1 MKYMVSADLGQA
13 GDPTAVCVTEM
24 SLPVAGEISHPH
36 PYEIRLSFMKALPP
50 HEDYEE
56 VAERLVT
63 TVYSLGEGRD
73 RLFGRGPA
81 TVGLA
86 LDCTGVGRGVRDMV
100 ERELRER
107 ALLLKGPKVRLYPI
121 QVTSGRSVG
130 RTGRFLNVP
139 KRDLVHA
146 GYTELRAGRMVFGDD
161 VAGVRE
167 VNALARELKNFT
179 MKLSES
185 GHDRYEPWRSTDHD
199 DRVDALCLNC
209 WSWQWQRKES
219 LS

>member
-13 GDPTAVCVTEM
+13 GDATAVCVTELR
-24 SLPVAGEISHPH
+24 LPVAGEVSGRDH
-36 PYEIRLSFMKALPP
+36 PYEIRLKFMKALPP
-50 HEDYEE
+50 HEDYEDI
-56 VAERLVT
+56 AARLVD
-63 TVYSLGEGRD
+63 TVYAL
-73 RLFGRGPA
+73 GRG

-146 GYTELRAGRMVFGDD
+146 CYTELRAGRMVFGGD
-161 VAGVRE
+161 VEGARE

-209 WSWQWQRKES
+209 WSWQWQRKEMA
-219 LS
+219 